1 MTIQVKEVITYLK
14 LEYVSGK
21 NSKLFS
27 YFYPATITSISHN
40 NIVYRI
46 SCRDCNVTY
55 IGQSKR
61 QLGTRIAEHKNDI
74 KKSSNYSV
82 ISEHRLNCNHDFN
95 WENVEIL
102 DEEGS
107 YKRRLISEMLSIKR
121 QKSGLNKQSDTEFLS
136 DAYIPVLNML
146 PPL

>member
-1 MTIQVKEVITYLK
+1 MRLAFSRTKDLKTYI
-14 LEYVSGK
+14 K
-21 NSKLFS
+21 NHKDNLNKF
-27 YFYPATITSISHN
+27 SHN

-46 SCRDCNVTY
+46 PGKGCNVTY

-74 KKSSNYSV
+74 KKSSAHSV
-82 ISEHRLNCNHDFN
+82 ISEHRLNCHHDFD

-102 DEEGS
+102 DEEGC
-107 YKRRLISEMLSIKR
+107 YKRGLISEMLSIKR
-121 QKSGLNKQSDTEFLS
+121 QKSGLNKQSDIEFLS